1 MIETLRD
8 FINKMDELGIEYMVT
23 GSYAMSAYGEIRMT
37 KDIDVVIEL
46 SPTDVLSF
54 FDRFKDG
61 YYVSDVSIR
70 RAVDRKSM
78 FNLISNE
85 HGGKIDCII
94 QKNTD
99 FARSSFSRRYKVSVA
114 GIEFW
119 NTTRED
125 LIISKLLW
133 AKDTRSEMQIRD
145 VANLTSTDYD
155 AMYVRHWI
163 VQQGLLDIWSEVE
176 KWKTLHNLPEN

>member
-8 FINKMDELGIEYMVT
+8 FVQKMNELGIEYMVT

-46 SPTDVLSF
+46 SSVDVLSF
-54 FDRFKDG
+54 FERFKDG

-70 RAVDRKSM
+70 GAIDRQSM
-78 FNLISNE
+78 FNLVNNE
-85 HGGKIDCII
+85 HGGKVDCII

-99 FARSSFSRRYKVSVA
+99 FGRSSFSRRYKVSVA

-119 NTTRED
+119 NTTQED
-125 LIISKLLW
+125 LIVAKLLW
-133 AKDTRSEMQIRD
+133 AKDTNSEMQIRD
-145 VANLTSTDYD
+145 IANLTGGSYDDDY
-155 AMYVRHWI
+155 VEQWI
-163 VQQGLLDIWSEVE
+163 AQLGLEDIWAEVE
-176 KWKTLHNLPEN
+176 KWKTLHRALEN